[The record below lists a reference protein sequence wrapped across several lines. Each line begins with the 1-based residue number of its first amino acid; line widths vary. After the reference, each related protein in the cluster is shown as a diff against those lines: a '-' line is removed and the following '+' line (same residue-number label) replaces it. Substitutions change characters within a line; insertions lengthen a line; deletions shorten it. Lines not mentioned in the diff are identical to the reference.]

1 MGVAGLII
9 GTLGTA
15 YLQGRAAREQAEA
28 QAAQAEANAR
38 LQAREAENA
47 ARNADQANKK
57 AEEMARVNAQNVEN
71 RRRQMLQREGEQ
83 RAKIAASN
91 VTATGSALNALADTR
106 WDIDQDTAM
115 QLYNGQQDVYQM
127 FGQAT
132 DYANQS
138 NKYKYN
144 AAVEQNNAANYRAA
158 GKRAQMNAWLGGAF
172 SLASSLSG
180 IGGGGSNSGTTSWS
194 GSGTDG
200 GTWTVGGKTGTE
212 NWGSASNLRLRR

>member
-15 YLQGRAAREQAEA
+15 FLQGRAAREQAEA

-47 ARNADQANKK
+47 ARNADKANKQ

-83 RAKIAASN
+83 RAKIGASN

-106 WDIDQDTAM
+106 WDIDTETAM

-127 FGQAT
+127 FGQGT
-132 DYANQS
+132 DFANQA
-138 NKYKYN
+138 NKHKYN
-144 AAVEQNNAANYRAA
+144 AAVEENNAANYRAA

-172 SLASSLSG
+172 SLASNLSG
-180 IGGGGSNSGTTSWS
+180 FGGGGGSSGTTAASSSGWES
-194 GSGTDG
+194 GS
-200 GTWTVGGKTGTE
+200 TWTFGGKSFKD
-212 NWGSASNLRLRR
+212 NFGSAGNLRLR